1 MVCIKVKI
9 KRFICNTV
17 ISIINLLPLKR
28 KYIAN
33 LIRAVH
39 FVFPL
44 FFVIPLCFVNTSDF
58 KYIYGVIIFIIF
70 TQIVF
75 DTCLITDVEEHYTD
89 NIENINSVSETSLI
103 ILGFEPNIKNNF
115 STQIGDPNIVNKR
128 ILTGLVTSYMLFLVY
143 AISDYRF
150 NYSKN

>member
-1 MVCIKVKI
+1 MVSIRVKI
-9 KRFICNTV
+9 KKFICNTV
-17 ISIINLLPLKR
+17 IFIINLLPLKR

-44 FFVIPLCFVNTSDF
+44 CFVIPLCYANTSDF
-58 KYIYGVIIFIIF
+58 KYIYGAIIFIIF

-89 NIENINSVSETSLI
+89 NIENMNSVSETSLI
-103 ILGFEPNIKNNF
+103 ILGFEPNIKN
-115 STQIGDPNIVNKR
+115 KR
-128 ILTGLVTSYMLFLVY
+128 ILTGLVTSYMLFWVY
-143 AISDYRF
+143 VISDYRF

>member
-103 ILGFEPNIKNNF
+103 ILGFEPNIKN
-115 STQIGDPNIVNKR
+115 KR